1 MGTENEPA
9 SREANAKEKRYTT
22 GIALAYT
29 LFACDQYE
37 QVNGTKEL

>member
-29 LFACDQYE
+29 LLLAI
-37 QVNGTKEL
+37 TMSR